1 MHFEL
6 DSDRR
11 LGRGAVRDVTADE
24 CPPTLNRNV
33 VDRGADPTPCLA
45 SMIQFVTLTTEFVK
59 SRLAGMGPAV
69 HELGRVPSMRRRTR
83 LVIT

>member
-6 DSDRR
+6 DSDRC
-11 LGRGAVRDVTADE
+11 LWRGAVRDVTADE

-33 VDRGADPTPCLA
+33 VDRGADSTFCLA
-45 SMIQFVTLTTEFVK
+45 SMIQFVTLTTEFVTP
-59 SRLAGMGPAV
+59 RLAGMDPAV
-69 HELGRVPSMRRRTR
+69 HEPGRVSAMRRRTR